1 MLVEKIKNDLTK
13 HLKSGDKAKVSLTRL
28 LLAAVKDK
36 EISLRNSAEEDNL
49 LNDSIVMDIIKKMI
63 KQRNLAIESFKK
75 ANRLDLVEKEEL
87 ESQLLSVYLP
97 KQLTEDELNAVIT
110 KVINDTNAESI
121 RDMSIVMKVLK
132 EDFGDQCDFQKASKV
147 VKEKLSKKNVKVFDT
162 G

>member
-97 KQLTEDELNAVIT
+97 KQLTEEELNTVIA

-121 RDMSIVMKVLK
+121 RDMSNVMKVLK

-147 VKEKLSKKNVKVFDT
+147 VKEKLSKNSN
-162 G
+162 

>member
-1 MLVEKIKNDLTK
+1 MLIEKIKSDLTK
-13 HLKSGDKAKVSLTRL
+13 YLKSGDKAKVSLTRL

-36 EISLRNSAEEDNL
+36 EISLRNSAEEDDQ

-97 KQLTEDELNAVIT
+97 TQLTEEELNTVIA

-121 RDMSIVMKVLK
+121 RDMSKVMKVLK
-132 EDFGDQCDFQKASKV
+132 EDFGDQCDFQKASKM
-147 VKEKLSKKNVKVFDT
+147 VKEKLSKNSN
-162 G
+162 

>member
-36 EISLRNSAEEDNL
+36 EISLRNSAEEDNQ
-49 LNDSIVMDIIKKMI
+49 LNDSVVMDIIKKMI

-97 KQLTEDELNAVIT
+97 KQLTEEELNTVIA

-121 RDMSIVMKVLK
+121 RDMSNVMKVLK

-147 VKEKLSKKNVKVFDT
+147 VKEKLSKNSN
-162 G
+162 

>member
-36 EISLRNSAEEDNL
+36 EISLRNSAEEDNQ
-49 LNDSIVMDIIKKMI
+49 LNDSVVMDIIKKMI

-97 KQLTEDELNAVIT
+97 TQLTEEELNTVIA

-121 RDMSIVMKVLK
+121 RDMSNVMKVLK
-132 EDFGDQCDFQKASKV
+132 EDFGDQCDFQKASKM
-147 VKEKLSKKNVKVFDT
+147 VKEKLSKNSN
-162 G
+162 

>member
-36 EISLRNSAEEDNL
+36 EISLRNSAEEDNQ
-49 LNDSIVMDIIKKMI
+49 LNDSVVMDIIKKMI

-97 KQLTEDELNAVIT
+97 KQLTEEELNTVIA
-110 KVINDTNAESI
+110 KVINETNAESI
-121 RDMSIVMKVLK
+121 RDMSNVMKVLK

-147 VKEKLSKKNVKVFDT
+147 VKEKLSKNSN
-162 G
+162 

>member
-1 MLVEKIKNDLTK
+1 MLIEKIKSDLTK
-13 HLKSGDKAKVSLTRL
+13 YLKSGDKAKVSLTRL

-36 EISLRNSAEEDNL
+36 EISLRNSAEEDNQ
-49 LNDSIVMDIIKKMI
+49 LNDSVVMDIIKKMI

-121 RDMSIVMKVLK
+121 RDMSKVMKVLK
-132 EDFGDQCDFQKASKV
+132 EDFGDQCDFQKASKM
-147 VKEKLSKKNVKVFDT
+147 VKEKLSKTSN
-162 G
+162 

>member
-36 EISLRNSAEEDNL
+36 EISLRNSAEEDNQ

-97 KQLTEDELNAVIT
+97 KQLTEEELNSVIA

-121 RDMSIVMKVLK
+121 RDMSNVMKVLK
-132 EDFGDQCDFQKASKV
+132 EDFGDQCDFQKASKF
-147 VKEKLSKKNVKVFDT
+147 VKERLSKNSN
-162 G
+162 

>member
-36 EISLRNSAEEDNL
+36 EISLRTNAEEDNQ

-75 ANRLDLVEKEEL
+75 ANRLDLVEKE
-87 ESQLLSVYLP
+87 
-97 KQLTEDELNAVIT
+97 N
-110 KVINDTNAESI
+110 
-121 RDMSIVMKVLK
+121 
-132 EDFGDQCDFQKASKV
+132 
-147 VKEKLSKKNVKVFDT
+147 
-162 G
+162 

>member
-36 EISLRNSAEEDNL
+36 EISLRNSAEEDNQ
-49 LNDSIVMDIIKKMI
+49 LNDSVFMDIIKKMI

-97 KQLTEDELNAVIT
+97 KQLTEEELNTVIA

-121 RDMSIVMKVLK
+121 RDMSNVMKVLK

-147 VKEKLSKKNVKVFDT
+147 VKEKLSKNSN
-162 G
+162 

>member
-36 EISLRNSAEEDNL
+36 EISLRNTAEEDNQ
-49 LNDSIVMDIIKKMI
+49 LNDSVVMDIIKKMI

-87 ESQLLSVYLP
+87 ETQLLSVYLP
-97 KQLTEDELNAVIT
+97 KQFSENELTSLIT
-110 KVINDTNAESI
+110 KVIKDTKSESI
-121 RDMSIVMKVLK
+121 KDMSNVMKVLR
-132 EDFGDQCDFQKASKV
+132 EEFGDQCDFQKASKI
-147 VKEKLSKKNVKVFDT
+147 VKEKLSKDSN
-162 G
+162 

>member
-36 EISLRNSAEEDNL
+36 EISLRNSAEEDNQ

-97 KQLTEDELNAVIT
+97 KQLTDDELNSVIT

-121 RDMSIVMKVLK
+121 RDMSKVMKVLK
-132 EDFGDQCDFQKASKV
+132 EGFGDQCDFQKASKV
-147 VKEKLSKKNVKVFDT
+147 VKEMLSKNSN
-162 G
+162 